1 MWVKENH
8 LFRHENLLVQ
18 ALINNM
24 KHNTKKSGTYQTNP
38 DFHNSMRLFLHENS
52 SVKQEILES
61 GLSVHFIGCGGIGM
75 CGLALLS
82 LQFGCKVSG
91 SDINDSRNTKLL
103 LANGADINIGHSAI
117 NLPINNN
124 FIVVYSSAV
133 QKNNP
138 ELKKAQTRGIKC
150 YKRGE
155 YLAQIA
161 KQYKRVISVAGSH
174 GKTTVTAMIVHILK
188 QCNYQN
194 FGYLIGGWPVGW
206 KTLGKTGSGDIF
218 IIEADESDL
227 SLTLLDSHIGVVLN
241 LDDDHSWN
249 VGGKEKL
256 NEGFI
261 SFAQQSDL
269 LMYTNDKEL
278 SDNFKH
284 ISSPNIIIDLEKIS
298 NIASSNNLFGKYQK
312 QNATM
317 AVAVA
322 LELGVPQ
329 TDAVK
334 AIKTFPGVERRMQLR
349 FSNNK
354 TAIIEDYAHHP
365 VEIKAAIAAVKESYP
380 KQKLTVIFQPHR
392 YARLKQ
398 YFNEFTSELKNA
410 DKIYIVP
417 VFSAWSSIDE
427 ISSKELAENIGVKA
441 VSIDGSWKNKAK
453 IIVGTEGFQ
462 ILLHNEKHIILVL
475 GAGDIN
481 NLIPELIET
490 FKK

>member
-1 MWVKENH
+1 M
-8 LFRHENLLVQ
+8 
-18 ALINNM
+18 I
-24 KHNTKKSGTYQTNP
+24 KSETYQTNF
-38 DFHNSMRLFLHENS
+38 DFHNSMRLFLNKNIS
-52 SVKQEILES
+52 AKQEILES
-61 GLSVHFIGCGGIGM
+61 DLSVHFIGCGGIGM

-82 LQFGCKVSG
+82 LQFGCKISG
-91 SDINDSRNTKLL
+91 SDIKDSKNTKLL
-103 LANGADINIGHSAI
+103 LENGADINIGHSAI

-124 FIVVYSSAV
+124 FIVVYSSAI
-133 QKNNP
+133 QDNNP
-138 ELKKAQTRGIKC
+138 ELAEAKKRGIKC

-155 YLAQIA
+155 FLAQIA

-188 QCNYQN
+188 HCNYQN
-194 FGYLIGGWPVGW
+194 FGYLIGGWPLGW
-206 KTLGKTGSGDIF
+206 KTLGKTGIGDIF

-249 VGGKEKL
+249 IGGKEKL

-269 LMYTNDKEL
+269 LMYSNDKEL

-284 ISSPNIIIDLEKIS
+284 ISSPNLIIDLEKTS

-312 QNATM
+312 KNAAM

-334 AIKTFPGVERRMQLR
+334 AITTFPGVERRMQKK
-349 FSNNK
+349 FSNDNI
-354 TAIIEDYAHHP
+354 TILEDYAHHP
-365 VEIKAAIAAVKESYP
+365 AEVKAAIAAVKENYP
-380 KQKLTVIFQPHR
+380 NQKLTVIFQPHR

-398 YFNEFTSELKNA
+398 YYNEFTIELKKA
-410 DKIYIVP
+410 DRIFIVP
-417 VFSAWSSIDE
+417 VFSAWSSIEE
-427 ISSKELAENIGVKA
+427 ISSKDLAENIGMKA
-441 VSIDGSWKNKAK
+441 VSICGSWKEIAK
-453 IIVGTEGFQ
+453 ILREEGFQ
-462 ILLHNEKHIILVL
+462 IDGFKTRLYDEKHIILVL

-481 NLIPELIET
+481 NLIPMLIDT
-490 FKK
+490 LRI